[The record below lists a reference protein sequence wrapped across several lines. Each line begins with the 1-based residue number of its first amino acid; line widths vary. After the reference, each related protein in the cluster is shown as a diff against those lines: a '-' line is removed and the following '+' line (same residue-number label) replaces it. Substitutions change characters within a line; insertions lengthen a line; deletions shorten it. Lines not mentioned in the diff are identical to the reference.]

1 MGLVEREWLDTVS
14 TLDSDNIDYTDYVDA
29 GAMLAEELKRKG
41 EETVRIDNVL
51 FQPRAPPTD
60 LTRSSSLCCPRQT

>member
-1 MGLVEREWLDTVS
+1 MEREWLDTVS

-51 FQPRAPPTD
+51 GFLFYFPLKVIAIRGKD
-60 LTRSSSLCCPRQT
+60 CKKGLS